1 MRLDGDRL
9 VLYDLHVDGP
19 GPGVFGLRRPR
30 AATQELMGQFDVRT
44 LEIRGF
50 VRTTGAGPGRL
61 PPPLVCRRH

>member
-1 MRLDGDRL
+1 MRMAPARA
-9 VLYDLHVDGP
+9 
-19 GPGVFGLRRPR
+19 VFGLRRPW
-30 AATQELMGQFDVRT
+30 AATQELIGQFDVRA